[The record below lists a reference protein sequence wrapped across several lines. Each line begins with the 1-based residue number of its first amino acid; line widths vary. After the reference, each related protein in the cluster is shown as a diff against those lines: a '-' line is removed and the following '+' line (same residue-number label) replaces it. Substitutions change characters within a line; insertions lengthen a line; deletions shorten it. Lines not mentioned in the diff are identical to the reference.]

1 MGRNRPI
8 RKVFLGFMVNFYFFR
23 FMSFSHYAI
32 PRENLLN
39 KGADVTPSG
48 EYTSPYK
55 VVLYPYV
62 V

>member
-1 MGRNRPI
+1 
-8 RKVFLGFMVNFYFFR
+8 
-23 FMSFSHYAI
+23 MSFSHYAI

-55 VVLYPYV
+55 VVPYSHV